1 MINMTFYKKISFL
14 TTIILSVMVF
24 HSCHS
29 QEKEN
34 PMDKKEIEISE
45 NYFKKHHFNNNE
57 ENFNNVNENL
67 LGIQPDVLQKG
78 YNDII
83 IFNEP
88 TNYRISKEG
97 KYIKIGNDILP
108 DLDSIQSNIANNIR
122 QPYFEELLSLNK
134 IIYQNDLTSILNIAS
149 KDPDLAIDLVV
160 MFNYEKNESL
170 LQTAIRNIQNWE
182 DVEQS
187 NRLSFVFFNNNFK
200 IRERL
205 LKGLQQKNDFIYALT
220 FYLADNKEKITKV
233 NGVPSEV
240 LEKAIAYI
248 LQLGFEKK
256 NDIDIQTD
264 KSYTLLNNIYVSHPE
279 LKEIFQKNKYY
290 GYVNLEK
297 YSKNYELLKEDNQEK
312 KYSTVQDADGFTN
325 LRKEKN
331 SLSEVLQT
339 IRSGEKVEILDSSGD
354 WWLVV
359 TKQDRKGYVH
369 KSRVKSN

>member
-1 MINMTFYKKISFL
+1 
-14 TTIILSVMVF
+14 MVF

-34 PMDKKEIEISE
+34 TMDKKEIEIAE

-67 LGIQPDVLQKG
+67 LGIQPKVLQKG

-88 TNYRISKEG
+88 TNYQISKEG

-108 DLDSIQSNIANNIR
+108 DLDSIQSNIADNIK

-149 KDPDLAIDLVV
+149 KHPDLAIDLVV

-170 LQTAIRNIQNWE
+170 LQAAIRNIQNWE
-182 DVEQS
+182 DIEQS

-205 LKGLQQKNDFIYALT
+205 LKTLQQKSDFIYALT
-220 FYLADNKEKITKV
+220 FYLADHKEKITKA
-233 NGVPSEV
+233 NSIPSDV

-248 LQLGFEKK
+248 LQLGLENK
-256 NDIDIQTD
+256 NQIDMQTD

-290 GYVNLEK
+290 GYVDLEK
-297 YSKNYELLKEDNQEK
+297 YSISYELLKEDSQEK
-312 KYSTVQDADGFTN
+312 KYSTIKDADSFTN

-331 SLSEVLQT
+331 SFSEILQT
-339 IRSGEKVEILDSSGD
+339 IKSGEKVEILDSSGD

-369 KSRVKSN
+369 KSRIKSN

>member
-1 MINMTFYKKISFL
+1 M
-14 TTIILSVMVF
+14 
-24 HSCHS
+24 
-29 QEKEN
+29 
-34 PMDKKEIEISE
+34 
-45 NYFKKHHFNNNE
+45 
-57 ENFNNVNENL
+57 
-67 LGIQPDVLQKG
+67 
-78 YNDII
+78 
-83 IFNEP
+83 
-88 TNYRISKEG
+88 
-97 KYIKIGNDILP
+97 
-108 DLDSIQSNIANNIR
+108 
-122 QPYFEELLSLNK
+122 
-134 IIYQNDLTSILNIAS
+134 
-149 KDPDLAIDLVV
+149 
-160 MFNYEKNESL
+160 
-170 LQTAIRNIQNWE
+170 E

-200 IRERL
+200 IREIL

-220 FYLADNKEKITKV
+220 FYLADNMEKITKV

-290 GYVNLEK
+290 GYVDLEK

-331 SLSEVLQT
+331 SLSEILQT
-339 IRSGEKVEILDSSGD
+339 IRSGEKVGILDSSGD

-369 KSRVKSN
+369 KSRIKSN